1 MQGAAPTFPAMADVK
16 ICGINTT
23 DALEAAIAGGARFVG
38 FVVYPKSPRHVSRD
52 KLAMLSERARG
63 RVETVVVTV
72 DADDE
77 LLAMI
82 QATARPDWIQLHGRE
97 TPALTAHAR
106 TYARTGVIKA
116 IGVARSEDLA
126 AAEAFAPAAEMLMFD
141 AKPPPGGLPGGNA
154 MAFDWAILAGRRFS
168 RPWLLSG
175 GLTPENVREAI
186 SSAGA
191 ALVDVSSGVE
201 SAPGVKDAT
210 AISRFLAAARP

>member
-1 MQGAAPTFPAMADVK
+1 MAEVK
-16 ICGINTT
+16 ICGISDAT
-23 DALEAAIAGGARFVG
+23 ALEAAIDGGARFVG

-77 LLAMI
+77 LLAMV
-82 QATARPDWIQLHGRE
+82 QQVARPDWIQLHGRE

-106 TYARTGVIKA
+106 TYAGTGVIKA
-116 IGVARSEDLA
+116 IGVGRAEDLA
-126 AAEAFAPAAEMLMFD
+126 QAARYEPVAEMLMFD

-154 MAFDWAILAGRRFS
+154 VAFDWAILAGRSFS

-175 GLTPENVREAI
+175 GLNAGNVREAI
-186 SSAGA
+186 SSSGA

-201 SAPGVKDAT
+201 SAPGVKDVA
-210 AISRFLAAARP
+210 AISQFLAAARP